1 MKNEY
6 FIIDALNLCL
16 EAKKTFEIN
25 ECKNKA
31 YDQTN
36 DFTKFKSIWMLKVS
50 ILGMLMAWLI
60 RKD

>member
-36 DFTKFKSIWMLKVS
+36 DFTKFKSI
-50 ILGMLMAWLI
+50 
-60 RKD
+60 